1 MKWFAG
7 GKERQEAVLKILVVL
22 NDSLSDEMPE
32 KPLKELIAKYILEF
46 RSPNRP
52 VPYILNAFNLEVAHC
67 LRENQIELSKR
78 QLQAFEKI
86 RQFST
91 IKYAFSI

>member
-7 GKERQEAVLKILVVL
+7 GKERQEAALKILVVL

-86 RQFST
+86 RQLSN